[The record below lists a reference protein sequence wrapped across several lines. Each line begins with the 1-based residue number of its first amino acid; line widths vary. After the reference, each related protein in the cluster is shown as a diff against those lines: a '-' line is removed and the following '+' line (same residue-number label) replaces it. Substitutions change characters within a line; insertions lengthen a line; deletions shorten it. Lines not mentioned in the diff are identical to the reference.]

1 MEIIKV
7 VNNNTFC
14 NIIEVFLDTD
24 KNIVFSTVSEKN
36 IDSFYVMFAMNN
48 SYLLKDKCCGFQNG
62 IQNIFLSEETYS
74 LFIVDKSGKYISGYS
89 IKDGSMICSFYRG
102 NLSAVI
108 TSLAAVNNEYISVSS
123 STKTI
128 HLFHIDNNQ
137 LVEVKND
144 SWMGKNLFSLKQR
157 FLNPFGLN
165 KSKIKIRI
173 NSDTDESY
181 YDNDFNK
188 KGSILFYG
196 NDTLVNKYLIRIV

>member
-1 MEIIKV
+1 
-7 VNNNTFC
+7 
-14 NIIEVFLDTD
+14 
-24 KNIVFSTVSEKN
+24 
-36 IDSFYVMFAMNN
+36 
-48 SYLLKDKCCGFQNG
+48 
-62 IQNIFLSEETYS
+62 
-74 LFIVDKSGKYISGYS
+74 
-89 IKDGSMICSFYRG
+89 MICSFYRG

-165 KSKIKIRI
+165 KSIIKIRI
-173 NSDTDESY
+173 NSDSDESY

-196 NDTLVNKYLIRIV
+196 NDTLVHISLIRIV